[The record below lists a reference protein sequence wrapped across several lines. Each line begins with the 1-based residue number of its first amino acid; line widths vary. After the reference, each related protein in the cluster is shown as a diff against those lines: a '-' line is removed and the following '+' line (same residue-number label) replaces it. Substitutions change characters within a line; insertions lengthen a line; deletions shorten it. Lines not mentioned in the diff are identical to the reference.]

1 MLFRGLPGL
10 LYVKLDILEEID
22 AQVGVGPDA
31 DGEVVDPFLAGSSEL
46 ELHFLLIDQR
56 GEVVG
61 RSDEGVGLPVR
72 DVDPPERECYH
83 Y

>member
-31 DGEVVDPFLAGSSEL
+31 DGEVVDSFLAGSGEL
-46 ELHFLLIDQR
+46 ELNFLLIDQR

-72 DVDPPERECYH
+72 DVDPP
-83 Y
+83 